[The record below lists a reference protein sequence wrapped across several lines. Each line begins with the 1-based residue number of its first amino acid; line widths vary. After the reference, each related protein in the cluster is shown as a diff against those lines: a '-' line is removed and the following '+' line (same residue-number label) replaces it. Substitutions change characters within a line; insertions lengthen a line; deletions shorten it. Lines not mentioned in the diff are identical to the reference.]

1 MSGCEENCCWLA
13 VLFLGS
19 QADQLQN
26 CGKASCCLGTED
38 SPQVMMVLRRD
49 LDGRLKPRNSSAT
62 PSSHILTEAAEVAR
76 HSEHMAKGLHLQ
88 VGLTQQEGG
97 QRWGQYFDDP

>member
-1 MSGCEENCCWLA
+1 MAKLPAGWGQRTAL
-13 VLFLGS
+13 
-19 QADQLQN
+19 
-26 CGKASCCLGTED
+26 
-38 SPQVMMVLRRD
+38 QVMMVLRRN

-76 HSEHMAKGLHLQ
+76 QSDHMAEGLHLQ
-88 VGLTQQEGG
+88 VRLTQQEGG